1 LRAAQVSGRF
11 FIARH
16 GETVFNAAARLQ
28 GETTHTPLTR
38 AGFAQAEAIGEV
50 LRAEL
55 GDRPALEL
63 WASDTGRALQ
73 TLAIIAERLGL
84 DWHDAHT
91 DPRLREIGMGSWSGR
106 YYADVRAEAGP
117 MSDPAT
123 ALFTRRAPGGEW
135 FDEVAARL
143 EAWLDEHG
151 RSSGDKLIITHG
163 VTSRVLRGLLG
174 GASPRPDCGAP
185 VADRLPQGS
194 IVRIEGSCETV
205 LFRGR
210 GAAPD

>member
-1 LRAAQVSGRF
+1 MSRRF

-16 GETVFNAAARLQ
+16 GETVFNAAARIQ

-50 LRAEL
+50 LFAEL
-55 GDRPALEL
+55 GHRPVLEL
-63 WASDTGRALQ
+63 WASDSGRALQ
-73 TLAIIAERLGL
+73 TLAIIGERLGL
-84 DWHDAHT
+84 DWRDVRA
-91 DPRLREIGMGSWSGR
+91 DPRLREIDMGSWGGR
-106 YYADVRAEAGP
+106 YYADVRAEAGRI
-117 MSDPAT
+117 SDAAT

-135 FDEVAARL
+135 FDEIAARL
-143 EAWLDEHG
+143 NMWIDEHG

-174 GASPRPDCGAP
+174 GAPPRPECGAP

-210 GAAPD
+210 GAAPG